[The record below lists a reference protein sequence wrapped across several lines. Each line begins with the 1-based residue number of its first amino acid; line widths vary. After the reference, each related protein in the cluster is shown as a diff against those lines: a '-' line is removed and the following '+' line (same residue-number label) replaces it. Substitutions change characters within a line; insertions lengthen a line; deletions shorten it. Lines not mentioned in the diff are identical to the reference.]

1 MVQNYLEVGIFALVA
16 VAFVAITLGIGSL
29 LRPKHP
35 YANKLSPY
43 ECGEEPIG
51 EGQVRFHIR
60 YYIFAL
66 VFLVFD
72 VEIIFLY
79 PWAVSFAPQT
89 NDLGRVAT
97 SGLGLFA
104 LVEMLLFIVTVL
116 VAYAYVWRR
125 KGLDWD

>member
-79 PWAVSFAPQT
+79 PWAVVFE
-89 NDLGRVAT
+89 
-97 SGLGLFA
+97 GLGLFA
-104 LVEMLLFIVTVL
+104 LVEMLLFIGMLVVGLVYAWRKKVL
-116 VAYAYVWRR
+116 RWV
-125 KGLDWD
+125 